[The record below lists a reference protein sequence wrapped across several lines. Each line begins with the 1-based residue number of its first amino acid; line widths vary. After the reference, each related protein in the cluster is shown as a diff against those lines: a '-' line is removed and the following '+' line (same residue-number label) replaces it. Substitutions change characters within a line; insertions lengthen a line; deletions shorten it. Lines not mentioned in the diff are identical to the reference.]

1 MIETL
6 GRTLVPLSEAL
17 LVPDLVLLALAT
29 GASILHAGGL
39 LGEALRRRRL
49 LPAHRRL
56 CAELAAASGRR
67 LPMTEAVEA
76 SPLAAACFPHVGPDH
91 DRDKLLDDLR
101 LAMEQRL
108 ERHNLLVRLGPMLGL
123 AGTLIPLGPG
133 LAALS
138 QGDVASLSHYL
149 VVAFTTTVLGLLVG
163 GLAYTVL
170 SFRRRW
176 YARDLND
183 LEFLL
188 GRTEQP

>member
-1 MIETL
+1 MTESL
-6 GRTLVPLSEAL
+6 GRILVPLSDVL

-29 GASILHAGGL
+29 SASLLHAGGL
-39 LGEALRRRRL
+39 LGEVIRRRRL
-49 LPAHRRL
+49 LPEHRRL
-56 CAELAAASGRR
+56 CAELAASSSQR
-67 LPMTEAVEA
+67 LSLVEAVQA
-76 SPLAAACFPHVGPDH
+76 SPLAAALFPDVGPSQ

-101 LAMEQRL
+101 LAMERQL
-108 ERHNLLVRLGPMLGL
+108 EKLNLLVRVGPMLGL

-138 QGDVASLSHYL
+138 QGDVTALSHYL
-149 VVAFTTTVLGLLVG
+149 VVAFTTTVLGLLAG
-163 GLAYTVL
+163 GLSYAVL

-188 GRTEQP
+188 RRTEP